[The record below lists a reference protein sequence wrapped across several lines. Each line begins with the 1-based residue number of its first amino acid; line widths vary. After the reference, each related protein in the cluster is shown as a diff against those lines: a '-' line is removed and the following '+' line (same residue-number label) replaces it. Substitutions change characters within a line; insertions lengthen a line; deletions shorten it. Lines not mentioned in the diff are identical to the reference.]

1 MSETMNSSEFAR
13 RMGVAPNGPG
23 DWAEYDRFI
32 NREVRPLPQ
41 VGAYKAED
49 TRQAQWIITEEQA
62 REVARKLGRP
72 FT

>member
-1 MSETMNSSEFAR
+1 
-13 RMGVAPNGPG
+13 MGVAPNDPG
-23 DWAEYDRFI
+23 GWAEYDRFI